1 MERMILLEIIINIIT
16 NEGTR
21 LRIKYK
27 KEPRLFILGD
37 LKDRG
42 YFASVKREAL
52 TLAITDHLFHHLYI
66 LLTDNIK
73 SYKSFR

>member
-27 KEPRLFILGD
+27 KEPPFIYL
-37 LKDRG
+37 RR
-42 YFASVKREAL
+42 FKRSGVL
-52 TLAITDHLFHHLYI
+52 CVC
-66 LLTDNIK
+66 
-73 SYKSFR
+73 